1 MYGKKE
7 SVMPPIKISAS
18 VLNSDLSRLG
28 ETAEKIAENSIEY
41 LHFDVMDG
49 EFVENITYGSAVQ
62 NSIKTRST
70 ALLDTHLMVKTPA
83 RQIPLFAAAGSAI
96 ITFHIESDGDP
107 AELIDKIHSLGV
119 KAGIALKPNTPADA
133 VFPYIEKADMVL
145 VMTVEPGYGGQGFIP
160 EMTEKIRAV
169 REYAEKIG
177 RDIDIQV
184 DGGINEKTAVLVKNA
199 GANVLVAGTYLF
211 RAEGM
216 KKAADLMR

>member
-1 MYGKKE
+1 
-7 SVMPPIKISAS
+7 MPTVKISAS

-28 ETAEKIAENSIEY
+28 ETAEKIAENNIEY

-62 NSIKTRST
+62 NSIKSRTT

-83 RQIPLFAAAGSAI
+83 RQIPLFAAVGSAI

-107 AELIDKIHSLGV
+107 DALIDEIHSLGV
-119 KAGIALKPNTPADA
+119 KAGIALKPNTPAEA
-133 VFPYIEKADMVL
+133 VFPYIEKADMIL

-169 REYAEKIG
+169 REYANKLG

-184 DGGINEKTAVLVKNA
+184 DGGINEKTAVLVKEA

-211 RAEGM
+211 RAENM

>member
-1 MYGKKE
+1 
-7 SVMPPIKISAS
+7 MPPVKISAS

-28 ETAEKIAENSIEY
+28 ETAEKIAENGIEY

-62 NSIKTRST
+62 NAIKNRTA

-83 RQIPLFAAAGSAI
+83 RQIPLFAAAGSEI
-96 ITFHIESDGDP
+96 ITFHVESDGSP
-107 AELIDKIHSLGV
+107 AELIDEIHRLGV
-119 KAGIALKPNTPADA
+119 RAGVALKPNTPAEA
-133 VFPYIEKADMVL
+133 AFPYIEKADMIL

-160 EMTEKIRAV
+160 EMIEKIRAI
-169 REYAEKIG
+169 RAYAEKIG

-184 DGGINEKTAVLVKNA
+184 DGGINDKTAALVKEA

-211 RAEGM
+211 RAENM
-216 KKAADLMR
+216 RAAAQLMR